1 MAIENVAHF
10 EDSTDETTQLIQDLT
25 QKAMMKAND
34 PIQVGLLGIG
44 TVGSGVFTVLQRNQ
58 QEIQRRAGRGIE
70 ITMVAD
76 LDTARAKGIV
86 GNQVQVVADARA
98 IIANPEIDIVIELIG
113 GYGIAKQL
121 VMEAIAA
128 GKHVVTANK
137 ALLAVHGTEIFAAA
151 HAKGVIVAFEAAVA
165 GGIPI
170 IKALREGLTA
180 NRIQWIAGIINGTT
194 NFILSEMRDKGLDFG
209 VVLKEAQRLGY
220 AEADPTFD
228 IEGVDAAH
236 KATIMS
242 AIAFGIPVQFDKA
255 YVEGI
260 TKLGAADIRYAEQL
274 GYRIKLLGI
283 TKRVDSGVELRVHP
297 SLVPAKRLIANVE
310 GAMNAVVV
318 QGDAVGTTLYYGK
331 GAGSEPTASAVIA
344 DLVDITRLHTAD
356 PEHRVPHL
364 AFQPNSMSSLEVL
377 PMDKVVTSYYL
388 RLRVADQAGV
398 LAKVTG
404 ILAEAGISID
414 AVIQR
419 EADQVGGE
427 GSTQTDLII
436 LTHDCVEAKMNVAI
450 AQMQALPTVLDQI
463 TRIRKEELA

>member
-1 MAIENVAHF
+1 MNA
-10 EDSTDETTQLIQDLT
+10 S
-25 QKAMMKAND
+25 MK

-44 TVGSGVFTVLQRNQ
+44 VVGSGTFNVLRRNQ
-58 QEIQRRAGRGIE
+58 AEIQRRAGRGIE

-76 LDTARAKGIV
+76 LDVSRAQGIV
-86 GNQVQVVADARA
+86 GPGVAVVNDARLV
-98 IIANPEIDIVIELIG
+98 IANPQIDIVIELIG
-113 GYGIAKQL
+113 GYGIAKTL
-121 VMEAIAA
+121 VLEAIAA

-151 HAKGVIVAFEAAVA
+151 SARGVMVAFEAAVA

-180 NRIQWIAGIINGTT
+180 NRIEWIAGIINGTT
-194 NFILSEMRDKGLDFG
+194 NFILSEMRAKGLDFA

-260 TKLGAADIRYAEQL
+260 TRLATQDIRYAEQL

-283 TKRVDSGVELRVHP
+283 AKRRPEGIELRVHP
-297 SLVPAKRLIANVE
+297 SLIPAKRLIANVE
-310 GAMNAVVV
+310 GAMNAVMV

-356 PEHRVPHL
+356 AAQRVPHL
-364 AFQPNSMSSLEVL
+364 AFQPNTFDQAKNDLPVL
-377 PMDKVVTSYYL
+377 PMSEVVTSYYL

-398 LAKVTG
+398 LAEVTG
-404 ILAEAGISID
+404 ILASSGISID
-414 AVIQR
+414 AVLQR
-419 EADQVGGE
+419 EADEVGGADA
-427 GSTQTDLII
+427 TQTDLII
-436 LTHDCVEAKMNVAI
+436 LTHDCQELQMNEAL
-450 AQMQALPTVLDQI
+450 AQMQALSTVLQGI
-463 TRIRKEELA
+463 VRIRKEELA

>member
-1 MAIENVAHF
+1 MN
-10 EDSTDETTQLIQDLT
+10 
-25 QKAMMKAND
+25 

-44 TVGSGVFTVLQRNQ
+44 VVGSGTFNVLLRNQ
-58 QEIQRRAGRGIE
+58 EEIKRRAGRGIQ

-76 LDTARAKGIV
+76 LNVARAQELV
-86 GNQVQVVADARA
+86 GPDVTVVNDARA
-98 IIANPEIDIVIELIG
+98 VIANPDIDIVIELIG
-113 GYGIAKQL
+113 GYGVAKTL
-121 VMEAIAA
+121 VLEAIAA

-151 HAKGVIVAFEAAVA
+151 SAKGVMVAFEAAVA

-180 NRIQWIAGIINGTT
+180 NSIQWIAGIINGTT
-194 NFILSEMRDKGLDFG
+194 NFILSEMRDKGLDFA
-209 VVLKEAQRLGY
+209 VALKQAQALGY

-260 TKLGAADIRYAEQL
+260 TKLGAADIKYAEQL

-283 TKRVDSGVELRVHP
+283 TKRTAKGIELRVHP

-310 GAMNAVVV
+310 GAMNAVMV

-344 DLVDITRLHTAD
+344 DLVDIARLHGA
-356 PEHRVPHL
+356 EAAQRVPHL
-364 AFQPNSMSSLEVL
+364 AFQPNAMSNLPVL
-377 PMDKVVTSYYL
+377 PMGEVVTSYYL
-388 RLRVADQAGV
+388 RLRVADETGV

-404 ILAEAGISID
+404 ILADAGISID
-414 AVIQR
+414 AVLQR
-419 EADQVGGE
+419 EADEIKTETAAGLPQVP
-427 GSTQTDLII
+427 QTDVII
-436 LTHDCVEAKMNVAI
+436 LTHDCVEAKMNAAI
-450 AQMQALPTVLDQI
+450 GQMQALPTVLEPI
-463 TRIRKEELA
+463 TRIR

>member
-1 MAIENVAHF
+1 MSNKPLA
-10 EDSTDETTQLIQDLT
+10 
-25 QKAMMKAND
+25 
-34 PIQVGLLGIG
+34 PIRVGLLGIG

-58 QEIQRRAGRGIE
+58 EEIMRRAGRGIE
-70 ITMVAD
+70 VSIVAD
-76 LDTARAKGIV
+76 LDMARAQALV
-86 GNQVQVVADARA
+86 GDQVTVVGDARA
-98 IIANPEIDIVIELIG
+98 VIADPQVDIVVELIG

-121 VMEAIAA
+121 VLEAIAA

-151 HAKGVIVAFEAAVA
+151 QKKGVMVAFEAAVA

-180 NRIQWIAGIINGTT
+180 NRIEWIAGIINGTT
-194 NFILSEMRDKGLDFG
+194 NFILSEMRDKGLPFD

-236 KATIMS
+236 KATLMS
-242 AIAFGIPVQFDKA
+242 AIGFGIPVQFDKA

-260 TKLGAADIRYAEQL
+260 TKLEAQDIRYAEQL

-283 TKRVDSGVELRVHP
+283 TKRAAQGVELRVHP
-297 SLVPAKRLIANVE
+297 CLIPAKRLIANVE

-344 DLVDITRLHTAD
+344 DLVDVARLHTVD
-356 PEHRVPHL
+356 PLNRVPHL
-364 AFQPNSMSSLEVL
+364 AFQPGAMSDLTVL
-377 PMDKVVTSYYL
+377 PMGEVCTSYYL
-388 RLRVADQAGV
+388 RMRVADEAGV
-398 LAKVTG
+398 LARVTG

-414 AVIQR
+414 AVLQR
-419 EADQVGGE
+419 EADEVGGE
-427 GSTQTDLII
+427 GSNQTDLII
-436 LTHDCVEAKMNVAI
+436 LTHDCVEAHMNEAMAKM
-450 AQMQALPTVLDQI
+450 QSLPSVLAPI
-463 TRIRKEELA
+463 IRIRKEELA

>member
-1 MAIENVAHF
+1 
-10 EDSTDETTQLIQDLT
+10 
-25 QKAMMKAND
+25 MK

-44 TVGSGVFTVLQRNQ
+44 TVGSGVFNVLQRNQ
-58 QEIQRRAGRGIE
+58 DEISRRAGRGIE
-70 ITMVAD
+70 IAMVAD
-76 LDTARAKGIV
+76 LDVERAKSVV
-86 GNQVQVVADARA
+86 GPSVQVVNDARA
-98 IIANPEIDIVIELIG
+98 IIANPDIDIVIELIG
-113 GYGIAKQL
+113 GYGVAKAL
-121 VMEAIAA
+121 VLEAIAA

-151 HAKGVIVAFEAAVA
+151 SAKGVMVAFEAAVA

-194 NFILSEMRDKGLDFG
+194 NFILSEMRDKGLDFD

-236 KATIMS
+236 KVTLMS

-283 TKRVDSGVELRVHP
+283 TKRAEKGIELRVHP
-297 SLVPAKRLIANVE
+297 SLVPTKRLIANVE

-364 AFQPNSMSSLEVL
+364 AFQANTLADAMGQLPVL
-377 PMDKVVTSYYL
+377 PMSEVVTSYYL

-398 LAKVTG
+398 LATVTG
-404 ILAEAGISID
+404 LLAGAGVSID
-414 AVIQR
+414 AVLQR
-419 EADQVGGE
+419 EADEVGGE

-436 LTHDCVEAKMNVAI
+436 LTHDTREGTMDAVI
-450 AQMQALPTVLDQI
+450 AQMQALPTVLAPI
-463 TRIRKEELA
+463 TRIRKEELN

>member
-1 MAIENVAHF
+1 
-10 EDSTDETTQLIQDLT
+10 
-25 QKAMMKAND
+25 MK
-34 PIQVGLLGIG
+34 PIKVGLLGIG
-44 TVGSGVFTVLQRNQ
+44 TVGSGTFNVLQRNQ

-70 ITMVAD
+70 IAMVAD
-76 LDTARAKGIV
+76 LDVARAKTLV
-86 GNQVQVVADARA
+86 GEGVEVVADARA
-98 IIANPEIDIVIELIG
+98 VIANPEIDIVVELIG
-113 GYGIAKQL
+113 GYGIAKAL

-151 HAKGVIVAFEAAVA
+151 QAKGVMVAFEAAVA

-180 NRIQWIAGIINGTT
+180 NSIQWVAGIINGTT

-209 VVLKEAQRLGY
+209 MVLKEAQRLGY

-236 KATIMS
+236 KVTLMS

-260 TKLGAADIRYAEQL
+260 TKLGAADIKYAEQL

-283 TKRVDSGVELRVHP
+283 TKRTAQGIELRVHP
-297 SLVPAKRLIANVE
+297 SLVPTQRLIANVE
-310 GAMNAVVV
+310 GAMNAVMV

-356 PEHRVPHL
+356 PLNRVPHL
-364 AFQPNSMSSLEVL
+364 AFQPGSMSNLPVL
-377 PMDKVVTSYYL
+377 PMSEVVTSYYL

-398 LAKVTG
+398 LAKLTG
-404 ILAEAGISID
+404 LLAEADISID
-414 AVIQR
+414 AVLQR
-419 EADQVGGE
+419 EADQVSQAGE
-427 GSTQTDLII
+427 NQTDVII
-436 LTHDCVEAKMNVAI
+436 LTHDTREGTLNDVL
-450 AQMQALPTVLDQI
+450 AQMQALPTVMAPI
-463 TRIRKEELA
+463 VRIRKEELN

>member
-1 MAIENVAHF
+1 
-10 EDSTDETTQLIQDLT
+10 
-25 QKAMMKAND
+25 MK

-44 TVGSGVFTVLQRNQ
+44 VVGAGTFNVLKRNQ
-58 QEIQRRAGRGIE
+58 EEIQRRAGRGIE

-76 LDTARAKGIV
+76 LDVARAQSIV
-86 GNQVQVVADARA
+86 GEGVQVVGDARA
-98 IIANPEIDIVIELIG
+98 VIANPDIDIVIELIG

-121 VMEAIAA
+121 VLEAIAA

-151 HAKGVIVAFEAAVA
+151 SAKGVMVAFEAAVA

-236 KATIMS
+236 KVTLMS

-260 TKLGAADIRYAEQL
+260 TKLGAADIKYAEQL

-283 TKRVDSGVELRVHP
+283 TKRREADAVRGTGAGVELRVHP
-297 SLVPAKRLIANVE
+297 SLIPAKRLIANVE

-318 QGDAVGTTLYYGK
+318 HGDAVGTTLYYGK

-356 PEHRVPHL
+356 PLNRVPHL
-364 AFQPNSMSSLEVL
+364 AFQPGSMSDLPVL
-377 PMDKVVTSYYL
+377 PMGDVVTSYYL
-388 RLRVADQAGV
+388 RLRVADEAGV

-404 ILAEAGISID
+404 ILASADISID
-414 AVIQR
+414 AVLQR
-419 EADQVGGE
+419 EADEVGGE
-427 GSTQTDLII
+427 GATQTDVII
-436 LTHDCVEAKMNVAI
+436 LTHDCEESRMNHAM
-450 AQMQALPTVLDQI
+450 ALMQALPTVLQPI
-463 TRIRKEELA
+463 VRIRKEELA